1 MISVYQC
8 KSAFQ
13 NLLRPLVQQ
22 LAIWQISPNQVTVS
36 AILLSGLTGLALVQS
51 TQFTS
56 SFLPTTQQVLCT
68 VPIALLVRM
77 ALNAIDGMLAREHD
91 QKSALGC
98 ILNEM
103 GDVISDV
110 FLYLPFA
117 LIAGVSA
124 PLIIGI
130 VILAIASEM
139 VGVLG
144 YEIDRKRHYEG
155 PMGKS
160 DRALVFGVIALILGL
175 GIEPNQWLTLL
186 LSGVFSLQI
195 WTMINRIQGML
206 QEVESWK

>member
-22 LAIWQISPNQVTVS
+22 LATWQISPNQVTIS
-36 AILLSGLTGLALVQS
+36 AILLSGVTGLAFVQS
-51 TQFTS
+51 TQSAS
-56 SFLPTTQQVLCT
+56 SFLPTTQQVLCSL
-68 VPIALLVRM
+68 PITLLVRM
-77 ALNAIDGMLAREHD
+77 ALNAIDGMLAREHG

-103 GDVISDV
+103 GDVLSDV

-117 LIAGVSA
+117 LITGVSA
-124 PLIIGI
+124 PLVVGI

-144 YEIDRKRHYEG
+144 YEINHKRHYEG

-160 DRALVFGVIALILGL
+160 DRALVFGVIGWILGF
-175 GIEPNQWLTLL
+175 GIEPTQWLTFLL
-186 LSGVFSLQI
+186 VVVILLQI
-195 WTMINRIQGML
+195 WTITNRIQGML
-206 QEVESWK
+206 REVETWK

>member
-1 MISVYQC
+1 MISIYQC

-13 NLLRPLVQQ
+13 NLLRPLVVQ
-22 LAIWQISPNQVTVS
+22 LATWQISPNQVTGA
-36 AILLSGLTGLALVQS
+36 AICLSGVTGLALVQS
-51 TQFTS
+51 TQLAN
-56 SFLPTTQQVLCT
+56 SFLPTTQQVLCSL
-68 VPIALLVRM
+68 PITLLVRM
-77 ALNAIDGMLAREHD
+77 GLNAIDGMLAREHD
-91 QKSALGC
+91 RKSALGC

-117 LIAGVSA
+117 LIAG
-124 PLIIGI
+124 I

-144 YEIDRKRHYEG
+144 YEIDHKRHYEG

-160 DRALVFGVIALILGL
+160 DRAFVFGLIGLILGL
-175 GIEPNQWLTLL
+175 GIAPSQWLTLL
-186 LSGVFSLQI
+186 LLGVIVLQI
-195 WTMINRIQGML
+195 WTIINRTQGML

>member
-22 LAIWQISPNQVTVS
+22 LATWQVSPNHVTVS

-51 TQFTS
+51 TQSAS
-56 SFLPTTQQVLCT
+56 SFLPTTPQVLCSL
-68 VPIALLVRM
+68 PIALLVRM
-77 ALNAIDGMLAREHD
+77 ALNAIDGMLAREHS

-103 GDVISDV
+103 GDVLSDI

-124 PLIIGI
+124 PLIVGI

-144 YEIDRKRHYEG
+144 YEIDHKRHYEG

-160 DRALVFGVIALILGL
+160 DRALVFGVIGLALGM
-175 GIEPNQWLTLL
+175 GIEPHQWLTFLL
-186 LSGVFSLQI
+186 AGIILLQV
-195 WTMINRIQGML
+195 WTITNRIQGML
-206 QEVESWK
+206 REVETWK